1 MTDPRKNP
9 VTEFGVRPEGESLRR
24 ILDILQILL
33 GKVVSLAA
41 IALLVEIAGHTV
53 TNAATT
59 PGTALTK
66 SRTTVDFGDAGIDSV
81 RILVR
86 GENSAAGSVTVQ
98 AFNVTGSAALAT
110 ATLTNAVEQTADSD
124 WTALPV
130 LDGDQ
135 EIEVRVVGD
144 GAFDP
149 ILYAVHLQMRTV
161 QART

>member
-9 VTEFGVRPEGESLRR
+9 VTDFGVRPEGGALRR
-24 ILDILQILL
+24 VVDVLQILL
-33 GKVVSLAA
+33 GKVVSLAT

-53 TNAATT
+53 TNAAAA

-66 SRTTVDFGDAGIDSV
+66 SRTTVDFSDAGVDSV

-98 AFNVTGSAALAT
+98 AFNVTGSAAIAA
-110 ATLTNAVEQTADSD
+110 ATLTDAVEQTADSD

>member
-1 MTDPRKNP
+1 MRRKHP
-9 VTEFGVRPEGESLRR
+9 VADWGVRPKGGPLRR
-24 ILDILQILL
+24 VVDILQILF
-33 GKVVSLAA
+33 GKVVSIAT

-53 TNAATT
+53 TNAAASA
-59 PGTALTK
+59 GTALTK
-66 SRTTVDFGDAGIDSV
+66 SRTTVDFSDAGVDSV

-86 GENSAAGSVTVQ
+86 GENSASGSVIVQ
-98 AFNVTGSAALAT
+98 AYNVTGSAAIAAAT
-110 ATLTNAVEQTADSD
+110 ITNASEQTADSG
-124 WTALPV
+124 WTVLPV

-135 EIEVRVVGD
+135 EIEVRVIGD